1 MTRVPLLVIHHLLT
15 LNHRSSFAI
24 RQLDRYS
31 LRLSHQPVDSDID
44 RVTLI
49 VINHLLTLN
58 HRALVA
64 IRQLDRN
71 Q

>member
-31 LRLSHQPVDSDID
+31 LCMSNLPFNSDLD
-44 RVTLI
+44 CVTLLA
-49 VINHLLTLN
+49 VKHLLTLN